1 MPMTPRLPA
10 SRTLVLASLVAM
22 ALPLGA
28 SPRTAAGQEDD
39 RRVVAV
45 MRYYNN
51 TGDDKYEHLGRAFS
65 SMMISD
71 LSVIDRIRL
80 VERERIEELTKELDF
95 QQSGYVDPESAQ
107 TVGLMIGA
115 EWVVTGA
122 FLTVDPE
129 MRLDS
134 RVANVETTEIVTTAE
149 VTGQQE
155 SLFDLQQR
163 LSDQVVQ
170 GLELVLTEEEQAK
183 LRAQQESNRI
193 DDMETML
200 KFSEALCLLDYGA
213 YVEAADLLQDVQ
225 ADAPGSAIVR
235 ATLGVMRQ
243 KAEDEAK
250 NAVTAEA
257 NRRIGGLLGR
267 NRNSQ
272 PQRPP
277 RPAQCG

>member
-1 MPMTPRLPA
+1 MARIRSPLMLAAAVAAVAPLLATPRGA
-10 SRTLVLASLVAM
+10 LA
-22 ALPLGA
+22 
-28 SPRTAAGQEDD
+28 QEDDD

-71 LSVIDRIRL
+71 LSVIERIRL

-107 TVGLMIGA
+107 TVGMMIGA

-129 MRLDS
+129 MRLDT
-134 RVANVETTEIVTTAE
+134 RVANVESTEIVTTAE
-149 VTGQQE
+149 VTGEQE

-163 LSDQVVQ
+163 LSDQVVA
-170 GLELVLTEEEQAK
+170 GLELALTEEEQAA
-183 LRAQQESNRI
+183 LRAQQEANRI
-193 DDMETML
+193 DDLDTMVR
-200 KFSEALCLLDYGA
+200 FSQALCLVDYGD
-213 YVEAADLLQDVQ
+213 YVGAAEELQEVQ
-225 ADAPGSAIVR
+225 TRAPGSAIVR
-235 ATLGVMRQ
+235 ATLGLMKD
-243 KAEDEAK
+243 KAEDEVK

-267 NRNSQ
+267 NRNPQ
-272 PQRPP
+272 PQRKP
-277 RPAQCG
+277 RPAECG

>member
-1 MPMTPRLPA
+1 MQTLPRISGPRIL
-10 SRTLVLASLVAM
+10 TLTAVLALT
-22 ALPLGA
+22 LPLA
-28 SPRTAAGQEDD
+28 ARPRPAAGQEDD

-51 TGDDKYEHLGRAFS
+51 TGDEKYEHLGRAFS

-95 QQSGYVDPESAQ
+95 QQSGYVDPEAAQ

-170 GLELVLTEEEQAK
+170 GLELVLTEEEQAR
-183 LRAQQESNRI
+183 LRAQQGSNRI

-213 YVEAADLLQDVQ
+213 YVEAVDLLQDVQ
-225 ADAPGSAIVR
+225 ADAPGSAIVG
-235 ATLGVMRQ
+235 ATLGLMRQ

-250 NAVTAEA
+250 NAVRNEA

-267 NRNSQ
+267 NRNAQ